1 MAFWSSTE
9 SQPKRQHRFTMSLG
23 NYAGEQQ
30 LPKWIVSNVTRPA
43 MEISTTEHQYL
54 NHTFKFPGR
63 AKWQDITVTL
73 KDPLTPDASKQLYSI
88 LASAGYTPPNATTG
102 PLDPAFNRS
111 FTKKSFNETLGVI
124 TIKALDAKGD
134 SKETWTLFNPIIVSV
149 NWGQFDYSSEELVE
163 LQLSIAYDYATIE

>member
-54 NHTFKFPGR
+54 YHTFKFAGR
-63 AKWQDITVTL
+63 
-73 KDPLTPDASKQLYSI
+73 S
-88 LASAGYTPPNATTG
+88 
-102 PLDPAFNRS
+102 
-111 FTKKSFNETLGVI
+111 
-124 TIKALDAKGD
+124 
-134 SKETWTLFNPIIVSV
+134 
-149 NWGQFDYSSEELVE
+149 
-163 LQLSIAYDYATIE
+163 